1 MKECSGQGT
10 RRTGRIDKGNQASP
24 CSVAMAWDGPD
35 RFFVC
40 CHGPGWF
47 PAGGLALCTSAA
59 GLAQICAR
67 TEQEEAAGW
76 LTSPSPVAHG
86 DPPAFEVGFRGPL
99 RPGGLTS
106 FLGYLSMSTG
116 EPVCNGY
123 YLTMLFSSSWT
134 LTVFPVP
141 APVPQGLAGP

>member
-1 MKECSGQGT
+1 
-10 RRTGRIDKGNQASP
+10 
-24 CSVAMAWDGPD
+24 MAWDGPD

-40 CHGPGWF
+40 WLPWARLVSGWWPCALHF
-47 PAGGLALCTSAA
+47 CWARSNLRADGTGRGSGLID
-59 GLAQICAR
+59 Q
-67 TEQEEAAGW
+67 
-76 LTSPSPVAHG
+76 PVPRCSSR
-86 DPPAFEVGFRGPL
+86 PPRFRGPL